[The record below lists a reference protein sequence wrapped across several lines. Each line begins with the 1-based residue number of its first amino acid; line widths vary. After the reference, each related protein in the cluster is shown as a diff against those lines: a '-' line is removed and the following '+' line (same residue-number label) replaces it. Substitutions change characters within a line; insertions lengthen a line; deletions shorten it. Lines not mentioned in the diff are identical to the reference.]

1 MSLVFGSMI
10 WMKGAYI
17 SYFEEIKKGGEGGRG
32 GRGESVGNFLFYF
45 ILKESCKGKFLLLL
59 L

>member
-1 MSLVFGSMI
+1 
-10 WMKGAYI
+10 MKGAYI
-17 SYFEEIKKGGEGGRG
+17 SYFEEIKKGVEGGRG